1 MRENS
6 FEIIEKNKAV
16 EFTTDVAKNA
26 VVLKN
31 QKVSAVARSG
41 SFRYKAAPLLVAT
54 GHAEVDMNTVDIE
67 FGMAF
72 STRVLPSG

>member
-16 EFTTDVAKNA
+16 EFTTDVGKNA

-31 QKVSAVARSG
+31 
-41 SFRYKAAPLLVAT
+41 
-54 GHAEVDMNTVDIE
+54 
-67 FGMAF
+67 
-72 STRVLPSG
+72 